1 MKNFN
6 IEGEIGISM
15 KYTERYCPA
24 LFLNYG
30 SDVRLWSQD
39 DSDAYVEEPYYYHY
53 VIYLSEVS
61 KEPEPEKK
69 IQKNS
74 KMGNN
79 EKNDCLYR
87 CLWLYLHD
95 NLPWKDDYQFKKSLG
110 VKQYDKI
117 STIEIARI
125 EKLLKNVSINI
136 TCETMVR
143 EHSKLGVKRLT
154 CSDAAA
160 ALR

>member
-30 SDVRLWSQD
+30 SDVRLQSQD

-87 CLWLYLHD
+87 CLWFYLHD
-95 NLPWKDDYQFKKSLG
+95 NLPWKDDYQF
-110 VKQYDKI
+110 
-117 STIEIARI
+117 
-125 EKLLKNVSINI
+125 
-136 TCETMVR
+136 
-143 EHSKLGVKRLT
+143 
-154 CSDAAA
+154 
-160 ALR
+160 